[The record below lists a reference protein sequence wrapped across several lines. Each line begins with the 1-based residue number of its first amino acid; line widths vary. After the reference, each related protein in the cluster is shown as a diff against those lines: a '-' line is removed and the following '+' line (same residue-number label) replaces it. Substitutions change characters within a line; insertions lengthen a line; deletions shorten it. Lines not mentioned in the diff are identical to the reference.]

1 MAAEHKQTILSQY
14 DEKYDVYAEFV
25 VKVESLVAEILEK
38 AGVRAHSITSR
49 VKDRESLRKK
59 VARPDKDYAELSDI
73 TDVAG
78 VRIITYFEDD
88 VDKVARDL
96 ETVFVVDRD
105 NSIDRRKTLDPDRF
119 GYLSL
124 HHVASFGSNRTA
136 LLEYRKF
143 IGMKVEI
150 QTRSIL
156 QHAWAEMEHDLGYK
170 SQESIP
176 REVRRR
182 FSRLAGLLEIAD
194 QEFRRLR
201 DDLEQYR
208 EDVSQQIA
216 SDPQEVEINKDSL
229 SAFIAESTTVARID
243 AAIASSYGVNVE
255 YWDVDETWEFADL
268 VTSMRTDTIEKNVQF
283 LETFGVRTIQ
293 DLETELSER
302 ETQIVAFAWEHTKP
316 PREAG
321 RLKGNV
327 LQGVSVSNL
336 VNLLAG
342 QTRNVEEVGR
352 FLRRKGLIDYRGFS
366 IDEEARRI
374 IGIYNLI
381 SNRSS

>member
-352 FLRRKGLIDYRGFS
+352 FLRRKGLIDYRGF
-366 IDEEARRI
+366 I
-374 IGIYNLI
+374 IGA
-381 SNRSS
+381 SV